1 MMVNVAIRDVIL
13 SRSTFTK
20 IRTVARKEGVP
31 ITMPEDGFYKALK
44 GITTLDEVMRVVYR
58 DDCDGINPVSV
69 EELIAR
75 CEHTN

>member
-1 MMVNVAIRDVIL
+1 MVNVAIRDVIL

-20 IRTVARKEGVP
+20 IRTVARKETGLVTVP
-31 ITMPEDGFYKALK
+31 EHGFYKALK
-44 GITTLDEVMRVVYR
+44 GITTLDEVMQVVYR
-58 DDCDGINPVSV
+58 DDCDGITPLSV